1 MRMRTAFLLLA
12 CLAVPFPARAAK
24 PPYLN
29 AADFPSIQAAI
40 DALGKQGGTVMIPP
54 GVYDAATVPA
64 YVPPLLLP
72 SRTPVRLV
80 GAGRDVT
87 VLRSK
92 DASADL
98 CRLQAG
104 FQSVE
109 QLTFEGPGARGRG
122 NGAVVGT
129 AAGDKAV
136 LSHVELRDV
145 IVRRAA
151 HHGIYVKG
159 RGSDND
165 SLAILCTYDGV
176 IVDSPESSAV
186 WIDGR
191 CTTQFF
197 RDCSFWNFK
206 GYGALVRG
214 AGHQFSNCDFEQS
227 PDGPASLEFV
237 FLDGCSGADL
247 RNCWFEDQRSN
258 TKPPYFVRTRAIAT
272 HVNIDQCT
280 FARKHAAAVRGILVE
295 PWMHSLTI
303 SNPLFTARDVSGA
316 PFEARDQ
323 ITLRGYSGNLTDDK
337 RISVTLV
344 GGVAATTRAY
354 YPVVATDSLLS
365 GERAQPGM
373 LLVQPQT
380 GR

>member
-1 MRMRTAFLLLA
+1 MTFALTLSA
-12 CLAVPFPARAAK
+12 ASAQAAK
-24 PPYLN
+24 APYLN

-54 GVYDAATVPA
+54 GRYDAATPLA
-64 YVPPLLLP
+64 YVPPLRLT
-72 SRTPVRLV
+72 SWTPIRIV
-80 GAGRDVT
+80 GAGRDAT
-87 VLRSK
+87 ILESK
-92 DASADL
+92 DPNADL
-98 CRLQAG
+98 CRLQAS

-109 QLTFEGPGARGRG
+109 HLTLAGPGTRGRG
-122 NGAVVGT
+122 NGVVVGT
-129 AAGDKAV
+129 APGDKAV

-159 RGSDND
+159 RGTDND

-237 FLDGCSGADL
+237 FLDGCSGADV

-258 TKPPYFVRTRAIAT
+258 TKPPYFVRTRAIAA
-272 HVNIDQCT
+272 HINLDQCS
-280 FARKHAAAVRGILVE
+280 FYRRHATRVRGILVE

-303 SNPLFTARDVSGA
+303 SNPLFSARDEPGA
-316 PFEARDQ
+316 PFDTRDQ
-323 ITLRGYSGNLTDDK
+323 ITLRGYAGSLSDSK
-337 RISVTLV
+337 RISVTLT
-344 GGVAATTRAY
+344 GGAAATTRAY
-354 YPVVATDSLLS
+354 YPVIATDSLLT
-365 GERAQPGM
+365 GESAQPAMMRVDQG
-373 LLVQPQT
+373 QK
-380 GR
+380 